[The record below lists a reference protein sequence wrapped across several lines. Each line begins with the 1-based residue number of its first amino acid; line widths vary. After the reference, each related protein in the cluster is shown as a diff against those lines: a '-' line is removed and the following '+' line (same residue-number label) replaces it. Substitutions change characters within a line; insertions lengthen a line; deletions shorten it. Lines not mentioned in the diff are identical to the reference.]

1 MNLERIGGRRWL
13 TAVGLMLL
21 AAGLLVA
28 TRIDGAQWVDLVKW
42 VFGIYAGA
50 NVTQRGV
57 EAAKEVKASKT
68 EPTEAQ

>member
-1 MNLERIGGRRWL
+1 MTLDRIGGRRWL

-21 AAGLLVA
+21 AAALLVVA
-28 TRIDGAQWVDLVKW
+28 RIDGAQWVDLVKW

-57 EAAKEVKASKT
+57 EAARDVKAGKGDDPS
-68 EPTEAQ
+68 Q

>member
-1 MNLERIGGRRWL
+1 MTLEAFGGRRWI
-13 TAVGLMLL
+13 TAVGLILL
-21 AAGLLVA
+21 AAGLLIA
-28 TRIDGAQWVDLVKW
+28 ARLNGAQWVELVTW
-42 VFGIYAGA
+42 VYGIYSGA